1 MENDSIMQQQQQV
14 TPVPAFIQPLA
25 VYINSLQEVTTQ
37 FQIWHW
43 NTKAYVHLATE
54 EVYKGLIDPIDAL
67 AESYVVLSKQPY
79 RRERNPEFT
88 PEWSAD
94 FMNKICISCIDQ
106 SNKLAESI
114 PDEAIK
120 GILGNIIQIFR
131 TVMFK
136 IG

>member
-1 MENDSIMQQQQQV
+1 MENETIAVQQ
-14 TPVPAFIQPLA
+14 PAAPSFLPSLA
-25 VYINSLQEVTTQ
+25 AYVNSLQEVTTQ

-43 NTKAYVHLATE
+43 NTKAYVHQATE

-67 AESYVVLSKQPY
+67 AESYVVMSKQLY
-79 RRERNPEFT
+79 KRERNPEFSS
-88 PEWSAD
+88 EWNSE
-94 FMNKICISCIDQ
+94 FMNTLCNNCIDM

-120 GILGNIIQIFR
+120 GIIGEVIQILR

>member
-1 MENDSIMQQQQQV
+1 MENDSMAQQQTV
-14 TPVPAFIQPLA
+14 EQPSYLQALA
-25 VYINSLQEVTTQ
+25 VYINSMQEVATQ

-79 RRERNPEFT
+79 TRERNPEFNSN
-88 PEWSAD
+88 WDAS
-94 FMNKICISCIDQ
+94 FMNTLCNNCIEQ
-106 SNKLAESI
+106 SNKLAAAI

>member
-1 MENDSIMQQQQQV
+1 MENEINAQQPQLDNQ
-14 TPVPAFIQPLA
+14 PAYLQALA
-25 VYINSLQEVTTQ
+25 VYINSMQEVATQ

-43 NTKAYVHLATE
+43 NTKAYVHTATE

-79 RRERNPEFT
+79 RREHNPEFSS
-88 PEWSAD
+88 EWSSE
-94 FMNKICISCIDQ
+94 FMNTVCNNCIEK
-106 SNKLAESI
+106 SNQLAAAI